1 MSAVLHD
8 MAKSGGQAQAASLWA
23 SSGLQWSDF
32 LQETPLDQ
40 FLKDNKL
47 EWTMKVCVCVVQDI
61 SHYSVQSSTYVHLQG
76 SEGGQAGSGDRLARE
91 LSLLLKNNR

>member
-8 MAKSGGQAQAASLWA
+8 MAKAGQPQAASLWA

-40 FLKDNKL
+40 FLRDNKL
-47 EWTMKVCVCVVQDI
+47 EWTMKVGKWI
-61 SHYSVQSSTYVHLQG
+61 TIYSVYQSTFVSPTG
-76 SEGGQAGSGDRLARE
+76 F
-91 LSLLLKNNR
+91 